1 MSLMGLEFITRTLIT
16 VYLSRLIGIELILDT
31 TIQVIVMVIIQLTV
45 DMWIIKYI
53 NQSFPILNGEWK
65 TKKIDS

>member
-65 TKKIDS
+65 TKK